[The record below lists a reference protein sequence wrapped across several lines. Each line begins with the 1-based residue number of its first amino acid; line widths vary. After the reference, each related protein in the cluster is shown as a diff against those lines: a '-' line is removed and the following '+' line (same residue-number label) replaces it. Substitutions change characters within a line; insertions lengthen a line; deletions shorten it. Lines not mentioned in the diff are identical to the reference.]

1 VTITEA
7 EFQQQVTDLAAL
19 LGWSW
24 GHFRPAKTQRGW
36 RVPVSGPLGKGW
48 PDLVLVRDD
57 RLVFVELKRSGKL
70 APSPDQAAVLTLL
83 GGAAEAYVWTP
94 DDIDEIALTLG
105 AGSASRHHRFSAE
118 HHRFLRDITNVAVG

>member
-1 VTITEA
+1 VITEA
-7 EFQQQVTDLAAL
+7 EFQQQVCDLATL

-57 RLVFVELKRSGKL
+57 RLLFVELKRSGKL
-70 APSPDQAAVLTLL
+70 APSPDQRFVLQLL
-83 GGAAEAYVWTP
+83 GAAAETYVWTP
-94 DDIDEIALTLG
+94 DDIEHVAEVL
-105 AGSASRHHRFSAE
+105 GSARGFARV
-118 HHRFLRDITNVAVG
+118 LRNITNVAEG